1 VNKPSTITNR
11 KKKKQTADRWNRIER
26 GCRMVASRRRA
37 PTAQTELEF
46 VQIIPQRP
54 QKGTKFANYV
64 LEFCHELLFL
74 YSEPTSASRNIRFM
88 FANGQSKRMTDAP
101 KKLLCIEDD
110 RETATLIAEEL
121 VERGFEVNLAYD
133 GREGLAAV
141 LQKKPDLVL
150 CDISM
155 PALSGFEVL
164 ERLTALAPSFGDIP
178 FIFLTA
184 LSDRDN
190 ELKGRQLGADDYVTK
205 PIDFDMLSMIV
216 NARLAGVARTEV
228 WAKLVELHE
237 REVETLTWVARG
249 KTSAEI
255 AQILG
260 LTKRTVDFHL
270 DNARV
275 KLGATTRTQAA
286 IKAATGRLIE
296 I

>member
-1 VNKPSTITNR
+1 MLANTCPPRTIETR
-11 KKKKQTADRWNRIER
+11 KRI
-26 GCRMVASRRRA
+26 
-37 PTAQTELEF
+37 
-46 VQIIPQRP
+46 
-54 QKGTKFANYV
+54 
-64 LEFCHELLFL
+64 
-74 YSEPTSASRNIRFM
+74 
-88 FANGQSKRMTDAP
+88 
-101 KKLLCIEDD
+101 LCIEDD
-110 RETATLIAEEL
+110 RETAAVIAEEL
-121 VERGFEVNLAYD
+121 IDRGFDISLALD

-141 LQKKPDLVL
+141 FQTKPDLVL

-155 PALSGFEVL
+155 PVLSGFDVL
-164 ERLTALAPSFGDIP
+164 ERLTSLAPSFGDIP
-178 FIFLTA
+178 FILLTA

-205 PIDFDMLSMIV
+205 PIDFDMLTIII
-216 NARLAGVARTEV
+216 NARLASVARTEV
-228 WAKLVELHE
+228 WAKFIELHE

-270 DNARV
+270 DNART
-275 KLGATTRTQAA
+275 KLGASTRTQAA